1 MTGVTRAAE
10 FTLQRATA
18 VHAAVIVVSDEV
30 AEGRD
35 SDRGGPVAVEELARY
50 GVPATH
56 SVVPDDPGQ
65 LREAI
70 LGALDAGARVVV
82 ACGGTG
88 IGPRDHTSDV
98 VRGLIG
104 FEIPGIAEEIRRR
117 GSSHTRLA
125 LVSREVAGA
134 VLRPGRPPALV
145 LAVPGSRGGV
155 RDAIGVVG
163 ELIGYILDQLDGAG
177 HD

>member
-1 MTGVTRAAE
+1 MTALAPTGEPAVLAAGVR
-10 FTLQRATA
+10 
-18 VHAAVIVVSDEV
+18 AAVIVVSDEV
-30 AEGRD
+30 ATGRD
-35 SDRGGPVAVEELARY
+35 TDRGGPVAVDELARH

-56 SVVPDDPGQ
+56 TVVSDDPVL
-65 LREAI
+65 LRAAI
-70 LGALDAGARVVV
+70 LATLDEGARVVF

-98 VRGLIG
+98 VRGLLA
-104 FEIPGIAEEIRRR
+104 FEIPGLAEEIRRR

-134 VLRPGRPPALV
+134 VLRPGRPPALL
-145 LAVPGSRGGV
+145 LAVPGSRGGI
-155 RDAIGVVG
+155 RDAIDVVG
-163 ELIGYILDQLDGAG
+163 DLIGYIIDQLDGAG